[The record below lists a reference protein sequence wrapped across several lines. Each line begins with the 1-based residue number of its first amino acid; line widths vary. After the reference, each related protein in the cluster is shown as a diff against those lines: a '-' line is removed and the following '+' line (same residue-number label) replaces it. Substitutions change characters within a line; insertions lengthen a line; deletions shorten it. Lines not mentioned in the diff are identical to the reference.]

1 MLTGLGNMGGLVK
14 DVYDIVKAVLSEAT
28 VAVKLDLLC
37 KESKVS
43 AQDSAYISL
52 SVCVLVCC
60 SGVH

>member
-14 DVYDIVKAVLSEAT
+14 DVYDFVKAMISEAI

-52 SVCVLVCC
+52 SLCLVCC